1 MFPKILLLK
10 RNWICWKYKEVN
22 GRKTKIPYNPL
33 TGKKAKSTDPR
44 TWTTYQIVRK
54 AIGYDGIGYVFNG
67 DGIFGI
73 DIDHCIDEKTNEIKK
88 DIQAIID
95 MMDSYTEKSP
105 SGKGIHIIGF
115 YKGKNMKSQRKN
127 DIEIYFT
134 GRYFTM
140 SGRSIKGNNIADL
153 TEKIETLRIQNNQPT
168 PNKTQK
174 PRNNST
180 TSNDK
185 SKEPINLTDNELLEK
200 MFNWKNGKL
209 LKAIYE
215 GENPISNGNISSND
229 FYLVKSL
236 NFANNNDIIQTD
248 RIFRNSNRMR
258 PKWDERHYSTGE
270 TYGQRLLQIT
280 QK

>member
-1 MFPKILLLK
+1 MFPEILLTK
-10 RNWICWKYKEVN
+10 KNWICWKYEIIN

-33 TGKKAKSTDPR
+33 TGKKAKSTDPN
-44 TWTTYQIVRK
+44 TWTTYQNARHAK
-54 AIGYDGIGYVFNG
+54 GYDGIGYVFNG

-73 DIDHCIDEKTNEIKK
+73 DIDHCIDDTTNNIKDK
-88 DIQAIID
+88 IQAIIKT
-95 MMDSYTEKSP
+95 MDSYTEKSP

-115 YKGKNMKSQRKN
+115 YHGKNMKSQRKN

-140 SGRSIKGNNIADL
+140 SGRPINGNKIADL
-153 TEKIETLRIQNNQPT
+153 TEKIESIRIKEE
-168 PNKTQK
+168 PNKKKNTPTAK
-174 PRNNST
+174 TTKYENNS
-180 TSNDK
+180 
-185 SKEPINLTDNELLEK
+185 EPNNLTDEELLTK
-200 MFNWKNGKL
+200 IFKWKNGTL
-209 LKAIYE
+209 LKAMYE

-229 FYLVKSL
+229 FYFVKSL

-248 RIFRNSNRMR
+248 RIFRNSRRMR